1 MVKYICELFDYSYE
15 KQLKA
20 QFDANL
26 VDFVLNDRLC
36 MELKLHEY
44 DDIKDGAFYDCVW
57 DFIAELADSR
67 VDIYYY
73 DIRKWA
79 VDNWSHVE
87 DAMNEGLTEGVT
99 DYHKLIQIGQFYKIE
114 QDLRDDLYNLI
125 EEIKDDA
132 REYYEQQQ
140 IELEL

>member
-44 DDIKDGAFYDCVW
+44 DDIKSDAFYDCVCG
-57 DFIAELADSR
+57 FISELADSR
-67 VDIYYY
+67 VDIYCY

-79 VDNWSHVE
+79 VDNWSHVQ
-87 DAMNEGLTEGVT
+87 DAMDEGLTEGVN

-125 EEIKDDA
+125 EEIKGSVKDF
-132 REYYEQQQ
+132 YEQQQ